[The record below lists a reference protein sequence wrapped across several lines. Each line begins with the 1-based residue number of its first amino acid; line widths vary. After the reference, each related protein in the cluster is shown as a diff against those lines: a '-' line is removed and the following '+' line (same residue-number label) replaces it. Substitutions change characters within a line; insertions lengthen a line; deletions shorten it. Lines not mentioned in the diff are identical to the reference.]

1 MSSLSTTVQTSFSGI
16 QKAAIV
22 LLSLGPGV
30 SAEILKRMP
39 EKEVDAISSA
49 IAKLDAVTA
58 RQVESVLEE
67 FQNAVSTRAVDVKGG
82 LEHARLILT
91 EAFGRDY
98 ATRLVDRVAKSLDQD
113 AVDFATLRRVD
124 PQQLAKFIQD
134 EHPQTIALVL
144 SHLDPS
150 QAAALIWSL
159 PVETRTDVAVRM
171 ANLEQISPESVRTIA
186 SVIGQKLRNLGE
198 VSRESYGGVRAV
210 ADMFNRLDTNSCSQL
225 MDAVEKE
232 DPALFES
239 VRRYMFVF
247 EDLAALD
254 PQGIKELLSRVDRK
268 ILVLALKGT
277 SEELQRQFMAGMSQR
292 GAEML
297 REDMSALGPV
307 KIKEVDAAQQQV
319 IVQARQLEKEGVI
332 SLKSSPSEQYIN

>member
-1 MSSLSTTVQTSFSGI
+1 
-16 QKAAIV
+16 
-22 LLSLGPGV
+22 V

>member
-1 MSSLSTTVQTSFSGI
+1 
-16 QKAAIV
+16 
-22 LLSLGPGV
+22 
-30 SAEILKRMP
+30 
-39 EKEVDAISSA
+39 
-49 IAKLDAVTA
+49 
-58 RQVESVLEE
+58 
-67 FQNAVSTRAVDVKGG
+67 
-82 LEHARLILT
+82 
-91 EAFGRDY
+91 
-98 ATRLVDRVAKSLDQD
+98 VAKSLDQD